1 MVHGGV
7 LEYLW
12 ERVPTCL
19 FFTPY
24 LYIRVMVRTYLYI
37 LQLYS
42 NAITILVYSNAIT
55 ILVYSNKIE
64 YNKKSMVVY

>member
-1 MVHGGV
+1 MVHGAV

-12 ERVPTCL
+12 ERVPNCL

-42 NAITILVYSNAIT
+42 NAITILVYSN
-55 ILVYSNKIE
+55 KME
-64 YNKKSMVVY
+64 YNKKAWWCIRCRVLMGKK